1 MSLLL
6 FSIARR
12 KAGGGLKL
20 FSQGG
25 EGLIGI
31 DISSVGIK
39 LVELSRDKDGLKLAS
54 MAITTV
60 PRDAIVENTIIDSM
74 AVSGAIRD
82 ALDIAQPGSRRAA
95 FAVSGNAAI
104 IKMISLP
111 VMSEFDLESE
121 IVFEAD
127 EYIPYNIDEVFL
139 DFQILGESTDNP
151 EQMDVVL
158 VACKRELIEDY
169 QLVLK
174 EAGLEAAC
182 ADCSVFCLENT
193 AEIIQP
199 LRAEND
205 EQGTVYALVN
215 IGANL
220 MNINILNN
228 GRSSFVRDQFFGG
241 QNLTDEIQRAHGIS
255 YEAAEEMKTKNFSA
269 IGEEVLAGFYEGLA
283 SELVRSLDFYVA
295 NHADKPVQK
304 VLVSGGSALIP
315 GIDKELSERL
325 GIETE
330 VLNPFSVIDA
340 SGKKFDAA
348 YLQRIGPMMVVPVG
362 LALRSFDE

>member
-1 MSLLL
+1 MEL
-6 FSIARR
+6 FSR
-12 KAGGGLKL
+12 G
-20 FSQGG
+20 S
-25 EGLIGI
+25 EGLIGV

-39 LVELSRDKDGLKLAS
+39 LVELSQDKDGLKLES
-54 MAITTV
+54 MAITAV

-82 ALDIAQPGSRRAA
+82 ALDIAQPGNRRAA

-139 DFQILGESTDNP
+139 DFQILGESEDDP
-151 EQMDVVL
+151 ERMDVVL

-182 ADCSVFCLENT
+182 ADCSVFCLENA
-193 AEIIQP
+193 AEMVQP
-199 LRAEND
+199 LRSEND
-205 EQGTVYALVN
+205 DAQGSVYALVN

-255 YEAAEEMKTKNFSA
+255 YEAAEEMKAKNFSA
-269 IGEEVLAGFYEGLA
+269 IEAEVLAGFYEGLA

-304 VLVSGGSALIP
+304 ILVSGGSALIP

-325 GIETE
+325 GIETA
-330 VLNPFSVIDA
+330 VLNPFTVIDA
-340 SGKKFDAA
+340 PKEKFDAA